1 LRKKLFR
8 VIKGCKSPLLLATV
22 GVCLLLSVYCKQ
34 KTAQEKQDSLDIQLK
49 EEEKQLEIR
58 IENYKKEK
66 ARKEK
71 MFDGLV
77 RQYSYI
83 NKNIKEQD
91 L

>member
-34 KTAQEKQDSLDIQLK
+34 KTTQERQDMLDIQLK
-49 EEEKQLEIR
+49 EEEKQLETR

-66 ARKEK
+66 ERKDK
-71 MFDGLV
+71 VFDGLV
-77 RQYSYI
+77 KQYSYI
-83 NKNIKEQD
+83 NRNIKE
-91 L
+91 